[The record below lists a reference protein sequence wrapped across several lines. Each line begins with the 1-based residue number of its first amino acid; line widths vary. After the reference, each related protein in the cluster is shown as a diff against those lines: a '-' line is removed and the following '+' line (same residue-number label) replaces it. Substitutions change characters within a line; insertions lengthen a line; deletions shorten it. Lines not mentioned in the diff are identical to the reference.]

1 MTHKIFFLRAQEE
14 AKSGAKDNALYAKA
28 LSMASG
34 NIDSA
39 SAIYIQLRAEELSA
53 ESKPKVIKA
62 IQLELDEYFR
72 HPSFNPGA
80 AELERCRLRACTQV
94 GISVEEYLAGYDDPN
109 ISELPK
115 RLIEMEV
122 DRKQAKEEAEKA
134 KEEAEKEDVGMRAAT
149 SDATFRGS
157 WKVFLTL
164 CAIAFVGLLMIF
176 SGYEA
181 AGVIMFLV
189 FVYAAS
195 AYLEEKRWWWSL
207 K

>member
-34 NIDSA
+34 NVDSA

-80 AELERCRLRACTQV
+80 SELERCRLRACTQV

-115 RLIEMEV
+115 RLIDMEV
-122 DRKQAKEEAEKA
+122 DRKQAKKEA
-134 KEEAEKEDVGMRAAT
+134 EEAEKEEAGMRAAT
-149 SDATFRGS
+149 SDATFRGF
-157 WKVFLTL
+157 WKVFLAL
-164 CAIAFVGLLMIF
+164 CAIAFVGLLKIF

-181 AGVIMFLV
+181 AGGVIMFLV
-189 FVYAAS
+189 FVCAAG
-195 AYLEEKRWWWSL
+195 AYWGLNWKR
-207 K
+207 